1 VTMKF
6 SSVFIPAGILGTGV
20 GYYLYFRERRR
31 CARLGCVMAGSRV
44 NLALLILSTLTLGVA
59 VTLTALPEYTARL
72 MASWGGTA
80 AMEDGMAPVQ
90 HGATAEPTRE
100 AVPAGQHGAR
110 VAVTR
115 ATLQID
121 GMT

>member
-1 VTMKF
+1 M
-6 SSVFIPAGILGTGV
+6 IIGI
-20 GYYLYFRERRR
+20 
-31 CARLGCVMAGSRV
+31 
-44 NLALLILSTLTLGVA
+44 NHLTLS
-59 VTLTALPEYTARL
+59 VTNVEQSLAFYTEVLGFRPMARWPNGAYLLAGDFWVCLVFDEETRGTALPEYTARL